1 MGFYYKGIFACFF
14 IGPGSFFVAIVRNAR
29 IILNL
34 VFLGSITSSIKPY
47 FAAS

>member
-1 MGFYYKGIFACFF
+1 MFACFF
-14 IGPGSFFVAIVRNAR
+14 IGTGSFLVAIVPNAL